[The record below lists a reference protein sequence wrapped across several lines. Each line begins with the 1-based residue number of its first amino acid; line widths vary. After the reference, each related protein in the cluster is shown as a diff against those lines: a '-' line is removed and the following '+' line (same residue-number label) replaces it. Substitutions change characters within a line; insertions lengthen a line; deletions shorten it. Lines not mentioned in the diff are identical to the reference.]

1 MNPAIRILVVDDH
14 AIVRMGLIA
23 LLRTEPDFE
32 VVGEAEDGKEAIKKA
47 QELKP
52 DIVVMDILMPECNG
66 IEATAGI
73 RKVSRRT
80 RIVVL
85 TTTSSARDLVRIR
98 EAGARGVVMKGSA
111 NENLIAAIRKVAA
124 GEHYITPEAESL
136 LVATP
141 NIPPKMTER
150 QTEILGALSRGL
162 TNKEIAKLCGV
173 STNCIKLHVTT
184 ILNKLGAS
192 NRAEAV
198 TIALRE
204 HIIPTRN

>member
-32 VVGEAEDGKEAIKKA
+32 VVGEAEDGNEAIKKA

-85 TTTSSARDLVRIR
+85 TTSSSARDLVRIR
-98 EAGARGVVMKGSA
+98 EAGAKGVVMKGSA
-111 NENLIAAIRKVAA
+111 NENLITAIRKVAA

-141 NIPPKMTER
+141 NIPPKMTDR

>member
-32 VVGEAEDGKEAIKKA
+32 VVGEAEDGNEAIKKA

-52 DIVVMDILMPECNG
+52 DIVVMDILMPGCNG

-85 TTTSSARDLVRIR
+85 TTSSSARDLVRIR
-98 EAGARGVVMKGSA
+98 EAGAKGVVMKGSA
-111 NENLIAAIRKVAA
+111 NEDLITAIRKVAI

-136 LVATP
+136 LVSTP

-162 TNKEIAKLCGV
+162 TNKEIAKICGV

-198 TIALRE
+198 TIALCE

>member
-111 NENLIAAIRKVAA
+111 NENLIAAIRKVTA